1 MAIERQVEAPEQ
13 RQSQKVPREQE
24 HDLPRQSPIVLWCF
38 LANVAPPDR
47 VLLVPRLR
55 NVCRFILSQA
65 MSQAMGVVSRDKI
78 VAFSAT
84 GTYAYEAG
92 ATAADTRVRRA

>member
-1 MAIERQVEAPEQ
+1 MAIERQLEAPEQ
-13 RQSQKVPREQE
+13 RQSPKVPREQE
-24 HDLPRQSPIVLWCF
+24 HDRLRQSPIVLLCF

-65 MSQAMGVVSRDKI
+65 MGVVSRDKI
-78 VAFSAT
+78 VALSAT